1 MKNEKIKVLILGAT
15 GLIGSGLFYSH
26 SNKESLEVFGT
37 IRSQSLSELFPKKL
51 KKNLFS
57 GVDVTNDSVVL
68 KLISRIQPHV
78 VINCIGL
85 TKHLPSGNDP
95 LLAIPLNSY
104 LPHYLAAHC
113 KLLGIRF
120 IHISSD
126 CVFSGN
132 KGNYVETDI
141 PDATDI
147 YGKSKAL
154 GEIDDG
160 SAVTLRT
167 STIGHELTS
176 SHGLL
181 NWFLSQKQEC
191 PGFKK
196 ALFSGVSTVELAR
209 IISDFVI
216 PTPLLTGLYH
226 IAGQTISKYDL
237 LKLIAKEYGK
247 QIHISP
253 EKSFEINR
261 SLNGDKFLKATGY
274 TPPSWP
280 KLIKMMHQSHQGYK
294 DVQ

>member
-15 GLIGSGLFYSH
+15 GLIGSGLFNSL
-26 SNKESLEVFGT
+26 SSKNGLEVFGT
-37 IRSQSLSELFPKKL
+37 IRSKRLSKFFLKKL
-51 KKNLFS
+51 NNNLFS
-57 GVDVTNDSVVL
+57 GVDVTKESIVL
-68 KLISRIQPHV
+68 DVISKLQPHV
-78 VINCIGL
+78 VINCIGI
-85 TKHLPSGNDP
+85 TKHLPSGSDP
-95 LLAIPLNSY
+95 LVAIPLNSY

-113 KLLGIRF
+113 NRLGIRF

-126 CVFSGN
+126 CVFSGK
-132 KGNYVETDI
+132 KGNYLESDI
-141 PDATDI
+141 PDAADI

-160 SAVTLRT
+160 RAITLRT

-181 NWFLSQKQEC
+181 NWFLSQKQGC
-191 PGFKK
+191 LGFKK
-196 ALFSGVSTVELAR
+196 ALFSGVPTVELAR

-226 IAGQTISKYDL
+226 ISGQTISKHDL

-247 QIHISP
+247 QIHISL
-253 EKSFEINR
+253 EKSFAIDR

-280 KLIKMMHQSHQGYK
+280 KLIKMMHQSYQGSI